1 MSKDIKEP
9 VINLDTIFG
18 TSSPLDFENMNL
30 QDAIQTI
37 EEQSSSIQT
46 TDIPIKRLIP
56 NPYQPRK
63 HFDEEKLNEL
73 AGSIKEHGVFQPIIV
88 KKKDDNYQIVAGERR
103 YRASL
108 IANLEKI
115 PAIIVDF
122 TEQQMMEIALLENIQ
137 RENLNAIEEA
147 QAYHEMMDKLKLTQ
161 EQLSHRVGKSRA
173 HVANTVRLLKMPQ
186 QLQDYVLEGAL
197 TMGHIKPLITIDE
210 TQALNIARR
219 AINEKLSVR
228 EVENLVKVIKLQGQK
243 SNREKEISKY
253 SYLETAFRKQYNIKA
268 KIKSRDNKNTLT
280 LSCSD
285 EDLENILKILQIQKI

>member
-1 MSKDIKEP
+1 MSNDIKEP

-18 TSSPLDFENMNL
+18 TSSPVDFENMNL

-228 EVENLVKVIKLQGQK
+228 EVENLVKGIKLQGQK

-285 EDLENILKILQIQKI
+285 EDLENILKILQIQK

>member
-1 MSKDIKEP
+1 MISK
-9 VINLDTIFG
+9 NLSLIFDTIFG

-147 QAYHEMMDKLKLTQ
+147 QAYHEHD
-161 EQLSHRVGKSRA
+161 G
-173 HVANTVRLLKMPQ
+173 
-186 QLQDYVLEGAL
+186 
-197 TMGHIKPLITIDE
+197 
-210 TQALNIARR
+210 
-219 AINEKLSVR
+219 
-228 EVENLVKVIKLQGQK
+228 
-243 SNREKEISKY
+243 
-253 SYLETAFRKQYNIKA
+253 
-268 KIKSRDNKNTLT
+268 
-280 LSCSD
+280 
-285 EDLENILKILQIQKI
+285 

>member
-1 MSKDIKEP
+1 MSNDIKEP

-228 EVENLVKVIKLQGQK
+228 EVENLVKGIKLQGQK

-285 EDLENILKILQIQKI
+285 EDLENILKILQIQK

>member
-1 MSKDIKEP
+1 MSNDIKEP

-88 KKKDDNYQIVAGERR
+88 KKKDDNYEIVAGERR

-186 QLQDYVLEGAL
+186 QLQDYVLKGAL

-228 EVENLVKVIKLQGQK
+228 EVENLVKGIKLHGQK

-285 EDLENILKILQIQKI
+285 EDLENILKILQIQK

>member
-1 MSKDIKEP
+1 MSNDIKEP

-18 TSSPLDFENMNL
+18 TSSPVDFENMNL

-173 HVANTVRLLKMPQ
+173 HIANTVRLLKMPQ
-186 QLQDYVLEGAL
+186 QLQDYVLKGAL

-228 EVENLVKVIKLQGQK
+228 EVENLVKGIKLQGQK
-243 SNREKEISKY
+243 SNRGKEISKY

>member
-1 MSKDIKEP
+1 MSNDIKEP

-210 TQALNIARR
+210 SQALHIARR

-228 EVENLVKVIKLQGQK
+228 EVENLVKGIKLQGQK

-285 EDLENILKILQIQKI
+285 EDLENILKILQIQK

>member
-1 MSKDIKEP
+1 MSNDIKEP

-88 KKKDDNYQIVAGERR
+88 KKKDDNYEIVAGERR

-210 TQALNIARR
+210 SQALHIARR

-228 EVENLVKVIKLQGQK
+228 EVENLVKGIKLQGQK
-243 SNREKEISKY
+243 SNREKKYPNIHIWKLLLGNNTISK
-253 SYLETAFRKQYNIKA
+253 Q
-268 KIKSRDNKNTLT
+268 KSNQEIIR
-280 LSCSD
+280 
-285 EDLENILKILQIQKI
+285 IR

>member
-1 MSKDIKEP
+1 MSNDIKEP

-18 TSSPLDFENMNL
+18 TSSPVDFENMNL

-56 NPYQPRK
+56 NSYQPRN
-63 HFDEEKLNEL
+63 HFDEKKLNEL

-173 HVANTVRLLKMPQ
+173 QAVLAVRLLKMPQ

-228 EVENLVKVIKLQGQK
+228 EVENLVKGIKLQGQK

-285 EDLENILKILQIQKI
+285 EDLENILKILQIQK

>member
-1 MSKDIKEP
+1 MSNDIKEP

-173 HVANTVRLLKMPQ
+173 HIANTVRLLKMPQ
-186 QLQDYVLEGAL
+186 QLQDYVLKGAL

-228 EVENLVKVIKLQGQK
+228 EVENLVKGIKLQGQK
-243 SNREKEISKY
+243 SNRGKEISKY

>member
-1 MSKDIKEP
+1 MSNDIKEP

-210 TQALNIARR
+210 SQALHFARR

-228 EVENLVKVIKLQGQK
+228 EVENLVKGIKLQGQK
-243 SNREKEISKY
+243 SNRKKEVSKY

-285 EDLENILKILQIQKI
+285 EDLENILKILQIQK